1 MAGGELA
8 AGVVGGGEWPF
19 FPADAYADSSAIFAE
34 LGCWAAAGLDDG
46 GELLLLLPPPELD
59 PPEDRADVDT
69 ILRPQPPLTLSPE
82 PAGSVVASVD
92 GGSASSRS
100 SSTADD
106 GAAQEECAAD
116 GKPAPAEAAATA
128 EAA

>member
-59 PPEDRADVDT
+59 PPEDRADMDT
-69 ILRPQPPLTLSPE
+69 ILKQPSLSE
-82 PAGSVVASVD
+82 PAGSMVVSAD
-92 GGSASSRS
+92 GGASSRS

-106 GAAQEECAAD
+106 GAAREECAAD
-116 GKPAPAEAAATA
+116 GKPAAAEAAATA